1 MENIF
6 ILSLLTKNRMEA
18 KDLLKKF
25 GLGEYEALAYST
37 LLSLGSGKAS
47 VIGKDSGIPQSKVY
61 EVLEQLANK
70 QLVEFVGGRPKEF
83 RAIPP
88 QVALTNLLEER
99 KRELKELEE
108 SIKLLQSIKPVKQ
121 NVIEG
126 IWTAKGRGLKEF
138 VNRVC
143 EMFSRVEKYAYV
155 ISRDFTYSPKLGEAV
170 KECVRRGADVRIIA
184 MKGIDEK
191 NYYQAKWY
199 YSNKVQIR
207 IFVTN
212 VHPRIMVADDKE
224 VLIRLDHNPTKQ
236 ERFPFTSLYST
247 DPALVK
253 VFDSYVKSIWKS
265 AKEVNLEKF
274 KLS

>member
-1 MENIF
+1 
-6 ILSLLTKNRMEA
+6 MEA

-25 GLGEYEALAYST
+25 GLSEYEALAYST
-37 LLSLGSGKAS
+37 LLSLGSAKAS
-47 VIGKDSGIPQSKVY
+47 IIGKDSGIPQSKVY

-99 KRELKELEE
+99 KSELKELEE
-108 SIKLLQSIKPVKQ
+108 SIKLLQSIRPIRE

-126 IWTAKGRGLKEF
+126 IWTAKGKGLKEF

-143 EMFSRVEKYAYV
+143 EMFDRVEKYAYV
-155 ISRDFTYSPKLGEAV
+155 ISRDFTFSPKLGEAV
-170 KECVRRGADVRIIA
+170 KNAVKRGATVRIIA
-184 MKGIDEK
+184 MRGIDEK

-199 YSNKVQIR
+199 HSHKVQIR

-212 VHPRIMVADDKE
+212 VHPRIMVADGKE
-224 VLIRLDHNPTKQ
+224 VLIRLDHNPIRQ
-236 ERFPFTSLYST
+236 EKFPFTSLYST

-253 VFDSYVKSIWKS
+253 VFDSYMKSIWKS
-265 AKEVNLEKF
+265 AKEVNLDDFKF
-274 KLS
+274 S